1 MIRIYPQSYV
11 KNMHVLMKDSKSG
24 HHILRGEE
32 ITSGLSHVRYLL
44 TGYLRMIIFTA
55 LLIGISVPVGAQSE
69 KNGNFMELYQKGEY
83 QKAIEV
89 LKKDINAEYEKRSA
103 EKRVPSDFISF
114 KRVEEGININDLFR
128 KRQEKGFFIENNE
141 KLFTL
146 HLYAARCSF
155 NLAEYDKSLN
165 HYYQALRFK
174 SLEFNKD
181 DVIYYEIAQVYKKL
195 NLTVN
200 YRRTL
205 ETAYSLNPNKYEYS
219 LELGNSLYRT
229 GEKKKAIYHLERYIN
244 EQGDSA
250 DPDLFLKIGN
260 LNEDIGRYLE
270 TVKYYRKYLEK
281 KPDDAH
287 IHFALGYLGYKRTGN
302 YPLALE
308 SFQKSLEL
316 LPREDILR
324 RSKANEFM
332 ADIYR
337 KELDYKR
344 AAELYRKTISYQDE
358 ILSDI
363 DKKKKDILKIRDQI
377 AQLKSSLIKR
387 QDFNTFSEYEL
398 ETDEKGKL
406 EQENKEKNYEFKKL
420 NAGRVRWN
428 LAEAYERQ
436 GKLTEAIQYYREAIT
451 HDYQS
456 VKAREKIV
464 KLKLK
469 IQRGY

>member
-1 MIRIYPQSYV
+1 ME
-11 KNMHVLMKDSKSG
+11 DTKSG
-24 HHILRGEE
+24 YLFLKCEGTPPWALPLRCLL
-32 ITSGLSHVRYLL
+32 TRYL
-44 TGYLRMIIFTA
+44 RIIVNTV
-55 LLIGISVPVGAQSE
+55 LLISISVPIGAQNAN
-69 KNGNFMELYQKGEY
+69 NGDFIELYQKGEY
-83 QKAIEV
+83 QKAFEI
-89 LKKDINAEYEKRSA
+89 LKKDITAEYDKRIA

-128 KRQEKGFFIENNE
+128 KRQEKGFFIEDNE

-155 NLAEYDKSLN
+155 NLSEYDKSLN

-181 DVIYYEIAQVYKKL
+181 DVVFYEIAQVYKKL
-195 NLTVN
+195 NLTIN

-219 LELGNSLYRT
+219 LELGNSLYRSR
-229 GEKKKAIYHLERYIN
+229 EKKKAIYHLERYVKDR
-244 EQGDSA
+244 GDSV

-270 TVKYYRKYLEK
+270 TVKYYRKYLGK

-337 KELDYKR
+337 KELDYER
-344 AAELYRKTISYQDE
+344 AADLYRKTIRYQDE

-363 DKKKKDILKIRDQI
+363 DKKRKEILKIRDQI
-377 AQLKSSLIKR
+377 TQLKSSLIKR

-398 ETDEKGKL
+398 QTDEKGQL
-406 EQENKEKNYEFKKL
+406 EQENREKNYELKKL
-420 NAGRVRWN
+420 NAGKVRWS

-436 GKLTEAIQYYREAIT
+436 GKLNEAIQYYREAIT

-456 VKAREKIV
+456 VKAREKII

-469 IQRGY
+469 IKRGY